1 MIVVSQIVEKYI
13 SKRYERWLDYAS
25 YHCGQVGIPE
35 EACDVLNEVLCSLL
49 QKDNC
54 KLEQLLSIKKNGYTE
69 LDFFVLKMIKLNATS
84 DTSPYRSKY
93 KPMPVDD
100 NIDYSR
106 LEIEDTQEEVVDKN
120 ELFLHRFHQVREAL
134 EALDLTP
141 LAKRIFDFRFFEDA
155 NFSDWSG
162 QESLKQLYE
171 TYNRVQELIR
181 KKIAGESIF

>member
-1 MIVVSQIVEKYI
+1 MVSQIVEKYI

-25 YHCGQVGIPE
+25 YHCGQAGIPG

-49 QKDNC
+49 QKENS
-54 KLEQLLSIKKNGYTE
+54 KLEQLLSTKKNGYTE

-100 NIDYSR
+100 NVDYSR
-106 LEIEDTQEEVVDKN
+106 LEIEDVQEDAVDKN
-120 ELFLHRFHQVREAL
+120 ELILHRFHQVREVL
-134 EALDLTP
+134 EELDLTP
-141 LAKRIFDFRFFEDA
+141 FSKKIFEFRFFEDA
-155 NFSDWSG
+155 NFSDWPG
-162 QESLKQLYE
+162 KETLKQLYE

>member
-1 MIVVSQIVEKYI
+1 MASPIIEKYI

-25 YHCGQVGIPE
+25 YHCGLAGMPE
-35 EACDVLNEVLCSLL
+35 EACDVLNEVLYSLL
-49 QKDNC
+49 QKDNS

-120 ELFLHRFHQVREAL
+120 ELLLHRFHQVREAL
-134 EALDLTP
+134 EDLDLTS
-141 LAKRIFDFRFFEDA
+141 LAKRIFEFRFFEDA

>member
-1 MIVVSQIVEKYI
+1 M
-13 SKRYERWLDYAS
+13 
-25 YHCGQVGIPE
+25 PE
-35 EACDVLNEVLCSLL
+35 EACDVLNEVLYSLL
-49 QKDNC
+49 QKDSS

-120 ELFLHRFHQVREAL
+120 EQLLQRFHQVREVL
-134 EALDLTP
+134 EDMDLTP
-141 LAKRIFDFRFFEDA
+141 FAKKVFEYRFFEDS
-155 NFSDWSG
+155 NFSEWSG
-162 QESLKQLYE
+162 TESLKQLYE
-171 TYNRVQELIR
+171 TYNKVQELIR
-181 KKIAGESIF
+181 KKINGNSLF